1 MASSAASTAR
11 RVTESPDFRPLY
23 AQVRALMIAR
33 LVRGEW
39 RPGEI
44 LPSEG
49 RLATEF
55 GVSQGTVRK
64 ALDEMAAQN
73 MVVRH
78 QGRGTFV
85 AQHSE
90 AQALFHFWHIRDANG
105 IKELPT
111 GRVLKLSAVRADRSQ
126 AGHLALPARAR
137 VWEILRLRHLRSR
150 PVILERIVVPVALF
164 PALDLPIGRALPDEL
179 YVLYQEKF
187 AVTVARAEEKLRA
200 VAADKL
206 DAKRLGVPAGSPLL
220 EIDRIALGLDG
231 TPVEWRLSRCN
242 SANHHYYSEIE

>member
-1 MASSAASTAR
+1 MTTGAAKA
-11 RVTESPDFRPLY
+11 EAPDFRPLY
-23 AQVRALMIAR
+23 AQVRALMISR
-33 LVRGEW
+33 LVRGDW

-49 RLATEF
+49 RLAAEF

-73 MVVRH
+73 LVVRH

-90 AQALFHFWHIRDANG
+90 SQALFHFWHIRDRKG
-105 IKELPT
+105 VKELPT
-111 GRVLKLSAVRADRSQ
+111 GQVLKLRAARASRAQ
-126 AGHLALPARAR
+126 AEHLALPARAK
-137 VWEILRLRHLRSR
+137 VWEILRLRHLRGE
-150 PVILERIVVPVALF
+150 PVILERIAVPAALF
-164 PALDLPIGRALPDEL
+164 PGLDLPIGRALPDEL

-187 AVTVARAEEKLRA
+187 AVTVARAQEKLRA

-206 DAKRLGVPAGSPLL
+206 DAKRLGVFAGSPLL
-220 EIDRIALGLDG
+220 EIDRVALSLDG

-242 SANHHYYSEIE
+242 SASHHYYSEIE